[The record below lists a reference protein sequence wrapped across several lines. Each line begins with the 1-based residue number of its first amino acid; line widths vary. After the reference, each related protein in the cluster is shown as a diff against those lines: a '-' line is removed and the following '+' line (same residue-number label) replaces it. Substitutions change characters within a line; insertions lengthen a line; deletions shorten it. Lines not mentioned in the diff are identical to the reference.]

1 MVQFI
6 PVVMIAALP
15 ALNQAAGQ
23 PQQSKEVLLRGIKQ
37 LAIAI
42 DKMDDA
48 DAKCGLNENG
58 VQAAAA
64 KALAGNGL
72 QVAATRQDF
81 QPFLYM
87 RTTSLHTSEGECIT
101 YLLAT
106 VRVYVSPPHLAW
118 TPEQPAVSLEVVLEE
133 HGGLIYSPEAAPHA
147 TAVATAV
154 GRYVGRIAEA
164 IKAANK

>member
-1 MVQFI
+1 MVQLI
-6 PVVMIAALP
+6 PVLMIAALP

-23 PQQSKEVLLRGIKQ
+23 PQQSKEALLRGIKQ
-37 LAIAI
+37 LAIVI

-48 DAKCGLNENG
+48 DAKCGLNENS

-64 KALAGNGL
+64 KALTDNGL
-72 QVAATRQDF
+72 QVTTARQDF
-81 QPFLYM
+81 QPFLYI

-101 YLLAT
+101 HLLAT

-118 TPEQPAVSLEVVLEE
+118 TPEQPAVSLEVVLQEQ
-133 HGGLIYSPEAAPHA
+133 GGLIYSPEAPPHA

-154 GRYVGRIAEA
+154 ARYVGRIATA
-164 IKAANK
+164 IRAANK